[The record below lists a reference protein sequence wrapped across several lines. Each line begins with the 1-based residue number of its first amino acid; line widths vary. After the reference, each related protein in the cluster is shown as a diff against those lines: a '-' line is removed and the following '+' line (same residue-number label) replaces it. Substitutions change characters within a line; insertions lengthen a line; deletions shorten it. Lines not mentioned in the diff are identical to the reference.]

1 MPKAQ
6 IEKVRR
12 LLRHNLEMDWGDWA
26 SGSAPCSMVI
36 EVGEAS
42 LSRVVLGSVPVDGRD
57 RVGVDSSVS
66 LLEGVGVR
74 SVSFRVSNQS
84 VYWVRIPSSTTCS
97 VT

>member
-1 MPKAQ
+1 
-6 IEKVRR
+6 
-12 LLRHNLEMDWGDWA
+12 
-26 SGSAPCSMVI
+26 MVI

-97 VT
+97 VI